1 MPYIPM
7 ENRTRID
14 NALQYLP
21 TLKAGELAYL
31 ITVALLRN
39 YADSNY
45 AGYAEAIGVLET
57 TKLEFVRR
65 ELDLYED
72 HKKETNG
79 DVY

>member
-7 ENRTRID
+7 ANRTKID
-14 NALQYLP
+14 NILRGLP
-21 TLKAGELAYL
+21 TLEAGELAYL
-31 ITVALLRN
+31 ITVALLRTYSN
-39 YADSNY
+39 SNY